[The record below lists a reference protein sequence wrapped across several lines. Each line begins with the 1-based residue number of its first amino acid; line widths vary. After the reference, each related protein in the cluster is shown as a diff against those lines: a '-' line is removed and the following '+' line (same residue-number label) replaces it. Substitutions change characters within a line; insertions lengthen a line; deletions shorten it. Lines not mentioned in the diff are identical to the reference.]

1 MSLFTSNL
9 LLIDIHLVIV
19 SIGSS
24 RNSIFFF
31 IFFIF
36 IDPFFYYHFKK
47 IEQNITLDQR
57 RFLL

>member
-24 RNSIFFF
+24 RNSIFFY
-31 IFFIF
+31 I
-36 IDPFFYYHFKK
+36 FFYYHFKK